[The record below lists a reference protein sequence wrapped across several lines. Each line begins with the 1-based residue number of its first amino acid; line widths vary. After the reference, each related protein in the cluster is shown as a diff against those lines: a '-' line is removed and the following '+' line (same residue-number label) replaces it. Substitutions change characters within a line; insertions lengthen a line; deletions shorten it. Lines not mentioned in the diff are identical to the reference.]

1 MSGSFAI
8 RSAPRGHVV
17 SSGALWFGLFGAPA
31 AWSLQLMVNYA
42 LTAHGCFPAAA
53 PRAAPTFGGLW
64 MVVLIISVA
73 ALGLAVAAGA
83 TAWRSWRTTS
93 TEHPGGHEQR
103 TRFMALAG
111 MLLSGLFLIG
121 VVMAGIPPLLR
132 PACG

>member
-8 RSAPRGHVV
+8 HPPPRGHAV

-31 AWSLQLMVNYA
+31 AWSLQLMANYA
-42 LTAHGCFPAAA
+42 LTAHGCFPAFA

-64 MVVLIISVA
+64 MVVLLISVA
-73 ALGLAVAAGA
+73 AFGLAIAAGA
-83 TAWRSWRTTS
+83 IAWRSWRTPS
-93 TEHPGGHEQR
+93 TER

-121 VVMAGIPPLLR
+121 VVMAGIPLFLI